1 MCYVW
6 EHEMVGV
13 EVEMFEVLKSPHFS
27 IQNFGGS
34 SIQDYRSQSRDCL
47 LGLKM
52 AF

>member
-1 MCYVW
+1 
-6 EHEMVGV
+6 MVGV

-27 IQNFGGS
+27 IQNLGGS
-34 SIQDYRSQSRDCL
+34 SIQDSRSQSRDCL